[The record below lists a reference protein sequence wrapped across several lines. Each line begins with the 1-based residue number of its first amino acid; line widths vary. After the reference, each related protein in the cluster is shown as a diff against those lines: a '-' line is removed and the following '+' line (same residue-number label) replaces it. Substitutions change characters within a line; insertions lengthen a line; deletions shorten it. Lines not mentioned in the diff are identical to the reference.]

1 MYYYNNWSIPAIVY
15 LALHGTYGIIWLLKD
30 KIIPDS
36 ARKQKATS
44 LSILFISI
52 SVLGPYWIAPYL
64 LITRKPIISN
74 WVILSSIGIHTLG
87 CVLMMASD
95 TQKYWILK
103 YQRGLIS
110 NGWFSRCRNTNY
122 YQQLLDLPIVI
133 LLHPSIKSNDV
144 LKRCSMV
151 LTINGSSGFEAAFYG
166 KPCIV
171 FSDTSYSHLS
181 FVHRING
188 IEELP
193 SIIQKFL
200 KIEVNLDELNQFV
213 NDFDNSTF
221 AFDEFK
227 FEQEIFDRI
236 HNGFLIGDT
245 ISMDDLNSFFEE
257 NRQVLEKVTVK
268 HINKMTQYSEDTKI
282 K

>member
-1 MYYYNNWSIPAIVY
+1 MYLSEIVTNVYINYVDKLVDYLTFRIPPGKQHIPIRYIINAQKGLTGLYVLCLMYYYNNWSIPAIVY

-36 ARKQKATS
+36 VWKQKATS

-122 YQQLLDLPIVI
+122 LGEMMIYGSYALLSQHYIPWYI
-133 LLHPSIKSNDV
+133 LGYIWSILFARNIIKKEES
-144 LKRCSMV
+144 LKRKDGWDIYKQNSGCLFPKICGNILP
-151 LTINGSSGFEAAFYG
+151 LTIHH
-166 KPCIV
+166 KK
-171 FSDTSYSHLS
+171 
-181 FVHRING
+181 
-188 IEELP
+188 
-193 SIIQKFL
+193 II
-200 KIEVNLDELNQFV
+200 
-213 NDFDNSTF
+213 
-221 AFDEFK
+221 
-227 FEQEIFDRI
+227 
-236 HNGFLIGDT
+236 
-245 ISMDDLNSFFEE
+245 
-257 NRQVLEKVTVK
+257 
-268 HINKMTQYSEDTKI
+268 
-282 K
+282 